1 MYSRPRHP
9 TLMHATRRTW
19 ASSCLRACA
28 VLAVLANQ
36 GRAQG
41 PDTPGAESLA
51 ADTLL
56 ARLLPQAL
64 RTSVLASAPD
74 IAVRRSEL
82 RIAEARWRAAG
93 FAPAAVLSLETEDAR
108 NGRIDTGTPRL
119 NVSRD
124 LLSSAMRRALSA
136 TAEAD
141 VRVAY
146 VALAAA
152 ERQVVSQASRA
163 LYAAAAW
170 RAIARRLAAQDSL
183 LSAAESAVRV
193 RFGIGEAR
201 YVDVLRLRAE
211 RLRVQSDRAAAGT
224 EADVALLSLVALAGD
239 TSAASG
245 AVMMV
250 DRAPPSVAGGPAGV
264 DFALPMAPAVAS
276 LVAIAA
282 DVLLA
287 DTRLAQA
294 AAERQ
299 LVLARQRPAAS
310 AKIGLQRIAV
320 DGDRG
325 AGLGP
330 IVAVG
335 ISLPFTAG
343 AANRTAEAAANERS
357 SAAVV
362 ARTATITAT
371 RARLAVSRARYES
384 ARQRLASFDAAL
396 LRGAREEREGALAA
410 YRANDLSLIDLLDFE
425 RALSRVE
432 IDRTK
437 VLLDALTAL
446 ADLLS
451 GASSSDA
458 SIAVPTASENGP
470 GRPSDDR

>member
-1 MYSRPRHP
+1 MHSRPHHSASVPASRHE
-9 TLMHATRRTW
+9 W
-19 ASSCLRACA
+19 ASWLLCA
-28 VLAVLANQ
+28 TLALAVIA
-36 GRAQG
+36 GPGGAQVI
-41 PDTPGAESLA
+41 DASGAQSLA

-56 ARLLPQAL
+56 ARLLPPTL
-64 RTSVLASAPD
+64 RASVLASAPD
-74 IAVRRSEL
+74 IAVPRAEL
-82 RIAEARWRAAG
+82 RAAEARARAAG
-93 FAPAAVLSLETEDAR
+93 FAPAAVLSVEVEDAR
-108 NGRIDTGTPRL
+108 NGRLDASSPRF

-124 LLSSAMRRALSA
+124 LLPSATRRALVA

-141 VRVAY
+141 VRVAR

-152 ERQVVSQASRA
+152 ERQFIAQATRA

-170 RAIARRLAAQDSL
+170 RTITRRLAAQDSL
-183 LSAAESAVRV
+183 LSAAEGAVRS
-193 RFGIGEAR
+193 RFSVGEAR

-224 EADVALLSLVALAGD
+224 EADVALLSLAALAGD
-239 TSAASG
+239 SAAATN
-245 AVMMV
+245 AVTAV
-250 DRAPPSVAGGPAGV
+250 DRAMPSGTEGPTGSE
-264 DFALPMAPAVAS
+264 FALPVAPTVET

-282 DVLLA
+282 DVRLA

-294 AAERQ
+294 AAERA

-310 AKIGLQRIAV
+310 ASIGLQRIAA

-330 IVAVG
+330 VVAAG
-335 ISLPFTAG
+335 ISLPFTAR
-343 AANRTAEAAANERS
+343 AANRAAEAAADERT

-362 ARTATITAT
+362 TRTATIAAT
-371 RARLAVSRARYES
+371 RTRLAVSRARYES
-384 ARQRLASFDAAL
+384 ARRRFASFDAAL
-396 LRGAREEREGALAA
+396 LRGAREEREGAFAA
-410 YRANDLSLIDLLDFE
+410 YRANDLALIELLDFE

-432 IDRTK
+432 IDRTRA
-437 VLLDALTAL
+437 LLDALTSL

-458 SIAVPTASENGP
+458 TIPSSIAGADGP